1 MELFRAEK
9 FGDFESKDDSL
20 RGCRFCENKLRL
32 VRAVFYPETQAT
44 IRVFECDC
52 GERTWDE

>member
-9 FGDFESKDDSL
+9 FGDIENKDDSL

-32 VRAVFYPETQAT
+32 IRAVYYPDTQAT

-52 GERTWDE
+52 GARTWDE

>member
-9 FGDFESKDDSL
+9 FGNFESKDESL